1 MKIKS
6 VIASLVVL
14 FVSVGCAS
22 SPDYSK
28 PISKGKAT
36 ISGTF
41 ADLASFYTDNNA
53 HVRIQSIDGE
63 KYGVFNGSTDPI
75 NISPGTH
82 SLELFVSNQSAIS
95 EFTYKLN
102 AEGGR
107 RYQLKATLADNQ
119 FHVRLLDISIPDKEL
134 LVSSKK
140 IGIDRV
146 EKPVL
151 VY

>member
-6 VIASLVVL
+6 VITSLVVL
-14 FVSVGCAS
+14 FMLTGCAS

-28 PISKGKAT
+28 PISKDKAS

-41 ADLASFYTDNNA
+41 ADLASFYADNNS
-53 HVRIQSIDGE
+53 HVKIRKIDGKE
-63 KYGVFNGSTDPI
+63 YGMINGTTDPI
-75 NISPGTH
+75 SISPGPH
-82 SLELFVSNQSAIS
+82 LLEVFASNQSAIS

-102 AEGGR
+102 AEGGK
-107 RYQLKATLADNQ
+107 RYQLKATLSDNQ
-119 FHVRLLDISIPDKEL
+119 FYVRLLDISVPDKEL

-140 IGIDRV
+140 IEVDRV
-146 EKPVL
+146 QKPVL